1 MSLEVPDNWQA
12 QAGAGPLVA
21 SIASTHI
28 FRDRS
33 EVVVEAL
40 APPTAFATLKPTVFG
55 PLLRKL
61 KIAPVPR

>member
-1 MSLEVPDNWQA
+1 LEVPNNWRA

-28 FRDRS
+28 LRDRS

-40 APPTAFATLKPTVFG
+40 APPTAFATLKPTAFG
-55 PLLRKL
+55 LLLRSL
-61 KIAPVPR
+61 KITPVLR